1 MIHRGRLDTIL
12 SAKHFACAAAV
23 GGRGL
28 DGRMAGESV
37 VTGAR
42 VTIYEVAERARV
54 SISTVS
60 NVLNKPDRVRPAT
73 RARVLAAA
81 DELGFIP
88 KVQAVSLARRGTGR
102 VGVMAPFTSYGSYL
116 RRLAGVLT
124 AATELEID
132 VVVFDHES
140 AALASSPALASMPV
154 HGRLDGLIV
163 MGLPIEVGIAER
175 LRERGLPTVA
185 VDADSDLFS
194 RVIIDDHGGGR
205 VAARHLR
212 DKGHRRVGYLLER
225 QVSDYD
231 SQAVKRLAGFR
242 EVIAAAGGAVAEQ
255 VSDNSIDAARHA
267 AARLL
272 DAPERPSAVMA
283 HHDVLAVGVLLAARD
298 RGLRVPEDVA
308 VMGFDDGE
316 TAAAADLTTVR
327 QPFEESGSTALSVL
341 LAHVAGSS
349 LRSTT
354 LLDVQVVERS
364 TT

>member
-1 MIHRGRLDTIL
+1 VGQRDDGG
-12 SAKHFACAAAV
+12 AAA
-23 GGRGL
+23 
-28 DGRMAGESV
+28 AGH
-37 VTGAR
+37 R
-42 VTIYEVAERARV
+42 VTIYEVAERAQV

-60 NVLNKPDRVRPAT
+60 NVLNKPERVSAST
-73 RARVLAAA
+73 RERVLAVV
-81 DELGFIP
+81 DELGFMP

-132 VVVFDHES
+132 VLVFDHES
-140 AALASSPALASMPV
+140 AALASSPALASMPI

-163 MGLPIEVGIAER
+163 MGLQIEVGIAER

-185 VDADSDLFS
+185 VDADSELFS
-194 RVIIDDHGGGR
+194 RVVIDDGDGGR
-205 VAARHLR
+205 LAARHLIGR
-212 DKGHRRVGYLLER
+212 GYRSTGYLLER
-225 QVSDYD
+225 QVSDYE
-231 SQAVKRLAGFR
+231 SQAIKRLAGFR
-242 EVIAAAGGAVAEQ
+242 DVVSAAGGTVSVATSE
-255 VSDNSIDAARHA
+255 NSVEGARRAAGD
-267 AARLL
+267 LL
-272 DAPERPSAVMA
+272 DGEDRPRAVMA
-283 HHDVLAVGVLLAARD
+283 HHDGLAVGVLLAARD

-316 TAAAADLTTVR
+316 AAAAADLTTVR

-341 LAHVAGSS
+341 LSHIGGAA

-354 LLDVQVVERS
+354 MLDVQLVERA